1 MLELQSVSPVP
12 GAGSVRRFYA
22 FQLSTE
28 GFFLSAIWIL
38 YLQSRGLSLTEI
50 GLAEAAFHLAPVL
63 LELPSGSFA
72 DMVGRRWSLALGS
85 ALVAASTAVLWI
97 ADSLPLAMLALFLHG
112 ASFSFRSGAN
122 QAFLYDALGD
132 RQSSYAGIF
141 GRLLGASYLV
151 AAAAAWLGATLSDI
165 SYNLPFALTI
175 GVALGGVWLAAGL
188 SEPPRKRGD
197 AGSSGSVLSHLGEA
211 HQALR
216 ALPTVTAML
225 VFSGGFWAVVTVSG
239 LYLQAAFSERGL
251 SNSLIGAVVG
261 AMLVM
266 DALGALLAGPASRLG
281 RFSTQI
287 VVLAAISGFALA
299 GTASG
304 TLWFALTAF
313 MLSRFASGVIE
324 PLLFAWFN
332 HQLPS
337 DQRATLLSIESWLFS
352 LTMIFAFPLAGRLAE
367 TQGWGTLYLFCGV
380 VTMVMALVILV
391 GVVLRRRFAPGAR

>member
-1 MLELQSVSPVP
+1 
-12 GAGSVRRFYA
+12 VRRFYA

-216 ALPTVTAML
+216 ALPTVTALL

>member
-197 AGSSGSVLSHLGEA
+197 AGNSGSVLSHLGEA

-216 ALPTVTAML
+216 ALPTVTALL

-337 DQRATLLSIESWLFS
+337 D
-352 LTMIFAFPLAGRLAE
+352 
-367 TQGWGTLYLFCGV
+367 
-380 VTMVMALVILV
+380 
-391 GVVLRRRFAPGAR
+391 

>member
-1 MLELQSVSPVP
+1 
-12 GAGSVRRFYA
+12 VRRFYA

-85 ALVAASTAVLWI
+85 ALVATSTAVLWI